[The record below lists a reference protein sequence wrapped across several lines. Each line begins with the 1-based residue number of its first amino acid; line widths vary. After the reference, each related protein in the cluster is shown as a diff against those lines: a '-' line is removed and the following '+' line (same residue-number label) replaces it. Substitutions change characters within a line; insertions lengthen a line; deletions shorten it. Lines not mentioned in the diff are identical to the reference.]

1 MVGLYKDPKGEKI
14 FSTTAAHKD
23 NTLAGRSQVGEDKQV
38 ICALEGRIKE
48 LETEL
53 AEKKVH

>member
-48 LETEL
+48 
-53 AEKKVH
+53 VGN